1 MCASKFES
9 NCLNS
14 FQNNKL
20 VKNKLTANDCDAD
33 VINNDTFIKTPE
45 NILIELRN
53 TPPCIIPGTVL

>member
-14 FQNNKL
+14 FQNDKL

-45 NILIELRN
+45 TFL
-53 TPPCIIPGTVL
+53 